1 MLRNDVRS
9 GVKRR
14 MFTHPENKK
23 YPPDD
28 DLAARLLTW
37 TKILK
42 MKNLTNLLHLT
53 KGFLVI
59 LILSAILLIA
69 DRHNRNT
76 AVRVGKAVADAP
88 APVPAPGKEYRIAIA
103 YFAPEEG
110 FDNVMK
116 GLLDG
121 LTQLGFVPDSNLKVS
136 TTHCNAEISNI
147 PAMLMSL
154 DNQHFDL
161 LVPTSTPVIQ
171 GSFKAVRNTPVVFT
185 YCFDPLG
192 AGAGTSPTDHLPH
205 LTGVGSF
212 PPVAETMDFIE
223 KLIPGI
229 QAIGTIYNSSESNSV
244 SVMKVAREVL
254 KKKGIALEEITVTNT
269 NEVFQAAQVL
279 VAKGIQLVW
288 ITGDNTAIQSFDAI
302 AKNAAKANLPVV
314 VNDQEMVARGALA
327 AVGIGWYSTGFHSAG
342 VVARVLTGSNTAAI
356 PIENFVEADV
366 ILNSKV
372 AAALKIDIPDN
383 LRRLAAYGVER
394 LQLSKKLRLALVAYN
409 DAPITESSV
418 EGILDGLSEL
428 GLKRDVDYS
437 MVVQNAQG
445 DLATLNNIIDDVAD
459 ARYDLVFITSTP
471 TLQVVTKKIKNTPVV
486 FTCVADPVAAGAGKS
501 FQEHLPN
508 ITGISTM
515 GDYKGGLQLFR
526 QLIPGLKTV
535 GTLYTP
541 GEVNSVVNFNTFSKL
556 AKEMGIVVTGVPV
569 SNSSDVA
576 DAALNLTASAP
587 DAICQ
592 IIDNLT
598 AASFGSIAKA
608 GARAHI
614 PVFGFVSSQ
623 ADDGAVAA
631 MARDYVQGGKDA
643 VKLAVKIL
651 TGTSPAAIPFRYV
664 SRSEM
669 VINPDAAKAAGVE
682 LDADVRNRADRIV
695 TGEKKQR

>member
-1 MLRNDVRS
+1 
-9 GVKRR
+9 
-14 MFTHPENKK
+14 
-23 YPPDD
+23 
-28 DLAARLLTW
+28 
-37 TKILK
+37 
-42 MKNLTNLLHLT
+42 
-53 KGFLVI
+53 LVI
-59 LILSAILLIA
+59 LVLSAILLIA

-76 AVRVGKAVADAP
+76 TDKVAKADAVLP
-88 APVPAPGKEYRIAIA
+88 RPVPVPGQEYRIAIA

-110 FDNVMK
+110 FENVMR

-121 LTQLGFVPDSNLKVS
+121 LGQLGFIADSNLKVS
-136 TTHCNAEISNI
+136 TSHCNAEISNI

-161 LVPTSTPVIQ
+161 IVPTSTPVIQ

-192 AGAGTSPTDHLPH
+192 AGAGTSPSDHLPH

-229 QAIGTIYNSSESNSV
+229 KSIGTIYNSSESNSI

-254 KKKGIALEEITVTNT
+254 KKKGISLEEITVTNT
-269 NEVFQAAQVL
+269 NEVHQAAQVL
-279 VAKGIQLVW
+279 VSKQIQLVW

-302 AKNAAKANLPVV
+302 AKNAAKSNLPIV
-314 VNDQEMVARGALA
+314 VNDQELVARGALA
-327 AVGIGWYSTGFHSAG
+327 AIGIGWYNTGFHSAG
-342 VVARVLTGSNTAAI
+342 VVARVLTGANTATI
-356 PIENFVEADV
+356 PIENFVETDV
-366 ILNSKV
+366 ILNAKT
-372 AAALKIDIPDN
+372 AAALKMRIPDN
-383 LRRLAAYGVER
+383 LRRLADYGVEQ
-394 LQLSKKLRLALVAYN
+394 LQLTKKLRLALVAYN
-409 DAPITESSV
+409 DAPITEASV

-428 GLKRDVDYS
+428 GLKRDVDYTLA
-437 MVVQNAQG
+437 VQNAQG
-445 DLATLNNIIDDVAD
+445 DLATLNNIIDDVVD
-459 ARYDLVFITSTP
+459 GRYDLVFVTSTP
-471 TLQVVTKKIKNTPVV
+471 TLQVVSKKIKSTPVV

-515 GDYKGGLQLFR
+515 GDYQGGLQLFR

-541 GEVNSVVNFNTFSKL
+541 GEVNSVVNFKAFTAL
-556 AKEMGIVVTGVPV
+556 AKNMGIEVIGVPV

-576 DAALNLTASAP
+576 DAALTLTASKP

-598 AASFGSIAKA
+598 AASFGSIARA
-608 GARAHI
+608 GSRAHI

-623 ADDGAVAA
+623 VNEGAVAA
-631 MARDYVQGGKDA
+631 MARDYVRGGKDA
-643 VKLAVKIL
+643 VKLAVKIW
-651 TGTSPAAIPFRYV
+651 TGTSPSAIPFRYV

-669 VINPDAAKAAGVE
+669 VINTAAAHAAGIHPGSAI
-682 LDADVRNRADRIV
+682 LSRADKVI
-695 TGEKKQR
+695 TGEEKLK